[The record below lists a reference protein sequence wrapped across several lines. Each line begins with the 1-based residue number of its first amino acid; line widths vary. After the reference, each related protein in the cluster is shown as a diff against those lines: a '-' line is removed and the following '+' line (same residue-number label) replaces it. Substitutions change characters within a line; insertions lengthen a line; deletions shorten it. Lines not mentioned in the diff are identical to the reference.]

1 MTDET
6 RANSGLGFG
15 PTAYQIVYAR
25 VTDPE
30 RLGAYAAAA
39 ERLFATHGARMIA
52 RGAATPIEGAWPWH
66 GAVIFAWPSRETVR
80 QVWRSDEYADVRKL
94 REGAA
99 EFQSILVEETLPTAG
114 GPLP

>member
-1 MTDET
+1 MRFKSNSDPFISVISKISFIDWNYYRRRPHLQLSVGKIIRRHASVTDET

-15 PTAYQIVYAR
+15 PTAY
-25 VTDPE
+25 
-30 RLGAYAAAA
+30 
-39 ERLFATHGARMIA
+39 
-52 RGAATPIEGAWPWH
+52 H
-66 GAVIFAWPSRETVR
+66 GAVIFAWPSRETVL